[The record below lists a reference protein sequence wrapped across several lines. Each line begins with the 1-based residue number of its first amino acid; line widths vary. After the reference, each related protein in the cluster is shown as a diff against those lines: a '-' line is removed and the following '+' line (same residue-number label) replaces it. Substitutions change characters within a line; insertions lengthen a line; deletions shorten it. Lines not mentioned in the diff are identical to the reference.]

1 MQLISMHD
9 YVVYHKAEKMGYPA
23 LDIHNLAIYTK
34 KQTNGTKGNRIWLI
48 AGEGSPRKYYLR
60 ATFLIGAVERSD
72 KPEFKSRVTG
82 TDGQLLD
89 PMPLLN
95 GEAWLPSFVKE
106 QGHFAFGFNRI
117 KNEKAVESLR
127 RILLA
132 NTLR

>member
-1 MQLISMHD
+1 MTD

-23 LDIHNLAIYTK
+23 IDVDNLGIYTK
-34 KQTNGTKGNRIWLI
+34 KPTRGKTGNRVWLI
-48 AGEGSPRKYYLR
+48 AGEGAPRKYFLR
-60 ATFLIGAVERSD
+60 ATFVINNVEPSE
-72 KPEFKSRVTG
+72 KPDFRSRVTG

-95 GEAWLPSFVKE
+95 TEPWFAAFVEE
-106 QGHFAFGFNRI
+106 QGRFAFGFNEI
-117 KNEKAVESLR
+117 KNAAAVDGLR

>member
-1 MQLISMHD
+1 MHD

-23 LDIHNLAIYTK
+23 LDIGKLAFYTK
-34 KQTNGTKGNRIWLI
+34 KPAKGKQGNRVWLI
-48 AGEGSPRKYYLR
+48 AGEGSPRMYYLR
-60 ATFLIGAVERSD
+60 ATFLINSVESSD
-72 KPEFKSRVTG
+72 KPGFTNRVTG

-95 GEAWLPSFVKE
+95 SEPWLSDFVKE

-117 KNEKAVESLR
+117 KNVTVVEALR

>member
-1 MQLISMHD
+1 MSD

-34 KQTNGTKGNRIWLI
+34 KPTDGKKGNRIWLI

-60 ATFLIGAVERSD
+60 ATFLIGNVEPSD
-72 KPEFKSRVTG
+72 KPAFTARVTG

-95 GEAWLPSFVKE
+95 DEPWFPSFVEE
-106 QGHFAFGFNRI
+106 QGRFAFGFNQI
-117 KNEKAVESLR
+117 KNAAAQEGLR
-127 RILLA
+127 AILLA

>member
-1 MQLISMHD
+1 MHD

-23 LDIHNLAIYTK
+23 LDIENLAIYTK
-34 KQTNGTKGNRIWLI
+34 KPTDGAKGNRVWLI

-60 ATFLIGAVERSD
+60 ATFLIGAVEPSD
-72 KPEFKSRVTG
+72 KPVFTSRVTG

-89 PMPLLN
+89 PMPALN
-95 GEAWLPSFVKE
+95 SEPWFPGFVAE
-106 QGHFAFGFNRI
+106 QGRFAFGFNRI
-117 KNEKAVESLR
+117 KNITAIEALR